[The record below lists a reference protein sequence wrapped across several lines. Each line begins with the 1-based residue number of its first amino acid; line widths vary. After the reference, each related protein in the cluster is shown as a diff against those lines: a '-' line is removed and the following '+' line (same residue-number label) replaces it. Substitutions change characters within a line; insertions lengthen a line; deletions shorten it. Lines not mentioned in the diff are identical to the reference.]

1 MAAMTTPGELPLSAN
16 AGQSGRGHN
25 IPERSVSELS
35 SALKKTVEETYSRVR
50 VRGEISQPKLAGSG
64 HCYLRLKD
72 DSAVIDAIIWRG
84 AYAKL
89 SVRPEEGLEVIA
101 SGRLTTYPG
110 RSSYQIVIDS
120 LELAGEGA
128 LLKML
133 EERKRR
139 LAAEGLFAPE
149 RKRALPFVPRCIGV
163 VTSPTGAVIR
173 DILHRLNDRF
183 PRHVL
188 VWPVLVQGDGAA
200 AQVANAVRGFNA
212 LPADGSG
219 PVPRPDLLIVAR
231 GGGSLEDLM
240 AFNEDVVV
248 RAVAGSEIPVISAV
262 GHETDTTLCD
272 FAADR
277 RAPTPTRA
285 ADMAVPVRL
294 DLLAQV
300 REDGQRLTG
309 AARRLVEER
318 SLRLEGLARGLP
330 PLERLVEDYTQRLDD
345 RAERL
350 DGALRGYLQRRAG
363 DVRALGAA
371 LRSPREQIMGKQA
384 ALAQTVQALR
394 AAKDYRLREA
404 SQRLGQARDRLR
416 PDGLQRGMAR
426 AAQDLAGLEQ
436 RQQAAMARQ
445 VADLGQRLEG
455 FAARLSAS
463 SHEAA
468 LRRGY
473 VVVRDGEGAVVD
485 SRALAA
491 KQEALRLDFHDG
503 ALDVRPVGGEAAP
516 PVTPVPK
523 KGGSRKGGDSRQ
535 ESLF

>member
-1 MAAMTTPGELPLSAN
+1 
-16 AGQSGRGHN
+16 
-25 IPERSVSELS
+25 
-35 SALKKTVEETYSRVR
+35 
-50 VRGEISQPKLAGSG
+50 
-64 HCYLRLKD
+64 
-72 DSAVIDAIIWRG
+72 
-84 AYAKL
+84 
-89 SVRPEEGLEVIA
+89 
-101 SGRLTTYPG
+101 
-110 RSSYQIVIDS
+110 
-120 LELAGEGA
+120 
-128 LLKML
+128 
-133 EERKRR
+133 
-139 LAAEGLFAPE
+139 
-149 RKRALPFVPRCIGV
+149 
-163 VTSPTGAVIR
+163 
-173 DILHRLNDRF
+173 
-183 PRHVL
+183 
-188 VWPVLVQGDGAA
+188 
-200 AQVANAVRGFNA
+200 
-212 LPADGSG
+212 
-219 PVPRPDLLIVAR
+219 
-231 GGGSLEDLM
+231 
-240 AFNEDVVV
+240 
-248 RAVAGSEIPVISAV
+248 
-262 GHETDTTLCD
+262 
-272 FAADR
+272 
-277 RAPTPTRA
+277 
-285 ADMAVPVRL
+285 VRL

-309 AARRLVEER
+309 AVRRLVEER

-350 DGALRGYLQRRAG
+350 DGALRGYLQRRAA

-394 AAKDYRLREA
+394 AAKDYRLRDA
-404 SQRLGQARDRLR
+404 SQRLGQAADRLR

-473 VVVRDGEGAVVD
+473 VVVRDSEGAVVD
-485 SRALAA
+485 SRALAV

-503 ALDVRPVGGEAAP
+503 ALDVRPVEAGSVPPTPPAP
-516 PVTPVPK
+516 KRATP
-523 KGGSRKGGDSRQ
+523 RKGEDSRQ